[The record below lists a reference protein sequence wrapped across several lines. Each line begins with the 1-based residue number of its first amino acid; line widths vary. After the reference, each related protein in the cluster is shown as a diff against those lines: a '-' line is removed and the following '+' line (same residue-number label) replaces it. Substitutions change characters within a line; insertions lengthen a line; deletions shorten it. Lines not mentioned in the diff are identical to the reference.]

1 MTHSVSLRVDISGA
15 SKKRDAHPERMEIG
29 HEIRKLGRILDNF
42 IDPFSVSGE
51 FVRVHQNILHHARIN
66 DAPEKQQQ
74 TRV

>member
-1 MTHSVSLRVDISGA
+1 MDISGA
-15 SKKRDAHPERMEIG
+15 SKKREAHPERMKIG
-29 HEIRKLGRILDNF
+29 HKIRELGRILHNF

-51 FVRVHQNILHHARIN
+51 FVRVHQHILHHARIN